1 MNNTDPIGNR
11 FRGPTPPPLVDRKV
25 MQAAAERAAALGNP
39 GEPRLSAEGE
49 KSYSRSPKNGQESTE
64 QTAMSEDNI
73 VFPCPAC
80 GTKYSVS
87 PHHAGKK
94 TTCKKCGAAV
104 TVPTPQVANPT
115 IVGGTRTIRRAD
127 IDPSASTRDEPVAN
141 AGPAPAVD
149 MTGGA
154 SVLRKDETVIGA
166 PPVAPGTRGPATR
179 RPGPGGGRPA
189 PAPAH
194 GRPAPYGAPGAAAKK
209 NNKPMMMGI
218 AGGVVGLILIVV
230 IVAIAM
236 NSNSGGSGG
245 GGSTAGGSG
254 NSGGPATQ
262 TDPDAPLLAEMK
274 KQINNATALTLE
286 QVRYYYVEAGKRK
299 DKADFKAQQALWA
312 DALYRKA
319 EAGASADE
327 LADIALMLDDDKH
340 ASGPALLDQAWRSL
354 KNAKKATR
362 EVTETRPDGT
372 TKKTQVVNKKFEDIV
387 QRLGWKPY
395 KRPPEM
401 VEAELLEC
409 EGTREYNNAY
419 LDIDQ
424 TYHDVSLYP
433 PDMIAEL
440 VKLQESALS
449 TYNELKAQDAKD
461 GFAIKSRK
469 AWIRFKQ
476 AQGGGKVNR
485 AKGQRSF
492 SVKAMGRDGEDFT
505 DCWTYTY
512 GPYFMVFVEKPI
524 GSESLDESFLET
536 LESKKALLRHLYDW
550 FKENLIDKYNLQR
563 QKPKGEAERAHL
575 EGWPMEIV
583 VLKDRATFEKY
594 CEDTMGQPMPGARA
608 FYSPIEERVM
618 TYDDR
623 SDPSADTLWFNESV
637 LIHETFHML
646 SDFFATNPKF
656 TEEELMTA
664 PRYTSILVQE
674 GLTDSVSG
682 FKRQGEGIDSTYTFM
697 ELNHLRL
704 SDFQQVYKILG
715 NKPLFR
721 IRDTIECRSYG
732 QVQRKSFERWQ
743 EEKWKVNPQWVVNIS
758 MGLYYAT
765 ACQVSYFFQFY
776 KEGGKYPYRD
786 DWWEFIGMDY
796 KGEILLKSYDDNSAI
811 AKFKEVF
818 GIKSDKDW
826 DELEKKW
833 IDFTMG
839 LSPEDVGKGGADI
852 DEGGADENES
862 VAPGIP
868 PMPGFGP
875 GGQRMPALPGREE
888 ETPKPVR

>member
-11 FRGPTPPPLVDRKV
+11 FRGPTPPPVVDRRV
-25 MQAAAERAAALGNP
+25 LQAAADRAAALGNP
-39 GEPRLSAEGE
+39 GGPRLSGHGE
-49 KSYSRSPKNGQESTE
+49 KSYTNGSNKEQASTE

-127 IDPSASTRDEPVAN
+127 IDPAASSRDEPVA
-141 AGPAPAVD
+141 ASGPAADVD

-166 PPVAPGTRGPATR
+166 PPVAAGTRGGTR
-179 RPGPGGGRPA
+179 RPAPGGGRPA
-189 PAPAH
+189 PAH
-194 GRPAPYGAPGAAAKK
+194 GRPAAYGAPGAPAKK
-209 NNKPMMMGI
+209 NNMPMILGI
-218 AGGVVGLILIVV
+218 VGGVVGLILVV
-230 IVAIAM
+230 VLVAVF
-236 NSNSGGSGG
+236 NGDSGG
-245 GGSTAGGSG
+245 GGQVAGGNSDGGGSG
-254 NSGGPATQ
+254 PGGSGPK

-274 KQINNATALTLE
+274 KQLNNQSALTLD
-286 QVRYYYVEAGKRK
+286 QVRYYHVEAGKRK
-299 DKADFKAQQALWA
+299 DNPEFKAQQGPWA
-312 DALYRKA
+312 DALARKA
-319 EAGASADE
+319 EASTNPDE
-327 LADIALMLDDDKH
+327 LADIALMLDDEKH
-340 ASGPALLDQAWRSL
+340 TSGRALLDLAWRAL

-372 TKKTQVVNKKFEDIV
+372 TRKTQVVNKKFQDIV

-395 KRPPEM
+395 QRPPEM

-409 EGTREYNNAY
+409 EGTREYNHAY
-419 LDIDQ
+419 IDIDQ
-424 TYHDVSLYP
+424 TYHDVGLYP
-433 PDMIAEL
+433 PDMIADL
-440 VKLQESALS
+440 TALQESAL
-449 TYNELKAQDAKD
+449 TAYTALKEQDAKD
-461 GFAIKSRK
+461 GFAIKSRR

-476 AQGGGKVNR
+476 AQGGGRVNR

-524 GSESLDESFLET
+524 GSESLDDSFLET

-550 FKENLIDKYNLQR
+550 FKDNLIDKYNLQR
-563 QKPKGEAERAHL
+563 QKPKGDAERAQL

-583 VLKDRATFEKY
+583 VLKDSATFEKY

-608 FYSPIEERVM
+608 FYSPIEQRVM

-623 SDPSADTLWFNESV
+623 SDSSADTQWFNESV

-646 SDFFATNPKF
+646 SDFFASSPKF
-656 TEEELMTA
+656 TEEEIMTA

-682 FKRQGEGIDSTYTFM
+682 FTRDGEGIKSTYSFL

-704 SDFQQVYKILG
+704 SDFQQVYKMLG
-715 NKPLFR
+715 SKPMFR
-721 IRDTIECRSYG
+721 IRDTIECRSYP
-732 QVQRKSFERWQ
+732 QVQRKSFDRWQ
-743 EEKWKVNPQWVVNIS
+743 AEKWRVNPQWVVNVS
-758 MGLYYAT
+758 MGVYYAT
-765 ACQVSYFFQFY
+765 VCQISYFFQYY
-776 KEGGKYPYRD
+776 KEGSKYPYRD
-786 DWWEFIGMDY
+786 AWWKFIGMDY
-796 KGEILLKSYDDNSAI
+796 KGEILLSSYDDTKGI

-826 DELEKKW
+826 DDLEKKW
-833 IDFTMG
+833 LDFTMG
-839 LSPEDVGKGGADI
+839 LSPENVGRGGETI
-852 DEGGADENES
+852 EEGDAEENET

-888 ETPKPVR
+888 KKPQPVR